1 MNHLSKIKLAPEEP
15 VTVAMAPLPLETH
28 SLADPVEEKKRLFS
42 SWKPFP
48 WREALKSK
56 NMLIGACVLLIVVA
70 AYLNIRF
77 SAPSTPPID
86 EANND
91 PSEENGDQNTNTN
104 DESNYFAVAVI
115 NRERVRDEALDL
127 LQTVAE
133 SEESTVEAR
142 EEAYT
147 EMSRIASE
155 ITYEINIENLV
166 RSKGFEECI
175 AVINGNEINVVV
187 KSDGLSMSEVAQ
199 IKEIVY
205 LTSGILPD
213 NIKIIEKQ

>member
-28 SLADPVEEKKRLFS
+28 SLADPVEEKKRFFS

-70 AYLNIRF
+70 A
-77 SAPSTPPID
+77 STPPID